1 MKNCLK
7 CFNIENCRLRHIIR
21 NPNIK
26 SCNYA
31 KEGCVHYKGDELGG
45 TDKDQVLYCLKKKKE
60 VDLDFI
66 SQTTGLPIG
75 TKAERQIIWNAIAR
89 LIKEGYEITKF
100 SKKRGDGK
108 TIYSLK

>member
-31 KEGCVHYKGDELGG
+31 KEGCIHYKTTDLVG
-45 TDKDQVLYCLKKKKE
+45 TDKDKILFLLKKYKEIDLELIHKKAKLE
-60 VDLDFI
+60 
-66 SQTTGLPIG
+66 IG
-75 TKAERQIIWNAIAR
+75 TKKERQIIWNAISR

-108 TIYSLK
+108 TI